1 MIFKLS
7 SFCGMVDRRK
17 ASSLVSSTIV
27 RDPHHRE
34 YPTCCE
40 QYLNLCRTWSSGLVE
55 WSCTV
60 VINTTP
66 RRRLILS
73 KGRHSYTQIIRPST
87 NSLLNVS
94 VPTVTLLVLTNKHFS
109 QLIKI
114 IGLSSYQL
122 SSYQLLGLAT
132 RPSCGTKAY
141 YFHLFSKGRE
151 VFSKSIFSKT

>member
-1 MIFKLS
+1 
-7 SFCGMVDRRK
+7 MVWLRNERR
-17 ASSLVSSTIV
+17 LVLFPAGAIV
-27 RDPHHRE
+27 RGPQHRE

-40 QYLNLCRTWSSGLVE
+40 QCLNLRRTWSSDLVE

-60 VINTTP
+60 VITTSQ
-66 RRRLILS
+66 RRRLI
-73 KGRHSYTQIIRPST
+73 KGRHPYTQIIRPST